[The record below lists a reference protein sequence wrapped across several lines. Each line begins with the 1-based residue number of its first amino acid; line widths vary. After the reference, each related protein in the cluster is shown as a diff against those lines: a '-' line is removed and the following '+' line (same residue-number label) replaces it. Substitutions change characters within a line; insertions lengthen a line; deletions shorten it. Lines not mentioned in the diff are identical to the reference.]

1 MGNDPNPPNKRVSVK
16 PKDCMDNH
24 KDESQNVN
32 QQNPISANLQIEMYV
47 NIIKDAND
55 GNAADVEALMDVHSQ
70 QSVKMVN
77 IEDNEAVG
85 ILKESIDVNS
95 SDSVIGHE
103 KIGQIKKPL
112 SPIQTNNMANHEMAE
127 GFYDVDD
134 DALDDRFK
142 KDGDSNLEIDI
153 GAISMVGIN
162 RNEVQWEGLNE
173 KNRAKKKRK

>member
-1 MGNDPNPPNKRVSVK
+1 MEAKSDRFNDPNPPNKRVSVK
-16 PKDCMDNH
+16 PKHCMDNH

-55 GNAADVEALMDVHSQ
+55 GNAADVEALMDVDSQ

-85 ILKESIDVNS
+85 ILKESINVDS

-103 KIGQIKKPL
+103 QIKKPL
-112 SPIQTNNMANHEMAE
+112 
-127 GFYDVDD
+127 
-134 DALDDRFK
+134 
-142 KDGDSNLEIDI
+142 
-153 GAISMVGIN
+153 
-162 RNEVQWEGLNE
+162 
-173 KNRAKKKRK
+173 